1 MAILVIL
8 FYLRNLELPYAL
20 SWWAFTF
27 PSGALTVASGVAWKI
42 TGFSFLFYFYVL
54 TLVFLLAVWLVV
66 FIRTGKGILSG
77 KVFAP
82 SH

>member
-1 MAILVIL
+1 MAILVII
-8 FYLRNLELPYAL
+8 FYLRKLDLPYAL

-27 PSGALTVASGVAWKI
+27 PSGVARKI
-42 TGFSFLFYFYVL
+42 TNFSFLFYFYELVL
-54 TLVFLLAVWLVV
+54 IFLMAIWLSV

-82 SH
+82 AH